1 MRRAR
6 ALARVS
12 LAASLLAAAAVAA
25 PASARAAP
33 PAPVARRVVLVVFG
47 GGVRTTELLG
57 RPDLLPTV
65 AAIAK
70 AGFSSPGWAVAGAD
84 HEDAVEGILTGR
96 RVPVVSPGRVRPAW
110 PTLLE
115 CARAAGFGAKD
126 AWYASYAGGE
136 ALSLATSD
144 HAEYGDAFAPSIAFG
159 AGPFGEPLEG
169 LFRIFGRPDPTTP
182 RTWAW
187 LERLRGTTAKE
198 AAGRMARGDVEA
210 KEALRLEKALLEE
223 VDRRAADL
231 GGAGALDARAMR
243 AAITVLRLWRP
254 RLLVVRLGQADVGH
268 QSLAAY
274 WDVLKRADAELARL
288 RAEIA
293 SDPAL
298 ATSTS
303 LVLVPEMGR
312 NGAPNAI
319 GGLDH
324 DEGSADVTRV
334 AVVGEGPAWRKGAS
348 PKAPLD
354 VRDLAP
360 TIGRWLGFG
369 TPHAEGVARDDLLAP
384 GR

>member
-1 MRRAR
+1 MSPSRAPLR
-6 ALARVS
+6 TALCGV
-12 LAASLLAAAAVAA
+12 LLALLALGG

-33 PAPVARRVVLVVFG
+33 PAPAAKRVVLVVFG
-47 GGVRTTELLG
+47 GGVRTKELLA

-65 AAIAK
+65 QAIAK
-70 AGFSSPGWAVAGAD
+70 AGFSSAGWAAAGAD

-96 RVPVVSPGRVRPAW
+96 RVPVVSPGRVRPTW
-110 PTLLE
+110 PTVLE
-115 CARAAGFGAKD
+115 YARKAGFSRTD
-126 AWYASYAGGE
+126 VWYASYVGGE
-136 ALSLATSD
+136 ALTLATSD
-144 HAEYGDAFAPSIAFG
+144 HEGHGDAFAPSLAWG
-159 AGPFGEPLEG
+159 EGPFGEPMKD

-187 LERLRGTTAKE
+187 LERLRGATAKE

-223 VDRRAADL
+223 VDRRAADI
-231 GGAGALDARAMR
+231 GGAGALDARAIR

-254 RLLVVRLGQADVGH
+254 RLLVVRLGQADVAH

-274 WDVLKRADAELARL
+274 GDVLQRDDAELARL

-303 LVLVPEMGR
+303 LLLVPELGR
-312 NGAPNAI
+312 NAAPNAL

-324 DEGSADVTRV
+324 DDGSADVTRV

-348 PKAPLD
+348 LRAPLD
-354 VRDLAP
+354 VRDLVP
-360 TIGRWLGFG
+360 TIGRFLGFA
-369 TPHAEGVARDDLLAP
+369 TPHAEGVVREDLLAP
-384 GR
+384 VR